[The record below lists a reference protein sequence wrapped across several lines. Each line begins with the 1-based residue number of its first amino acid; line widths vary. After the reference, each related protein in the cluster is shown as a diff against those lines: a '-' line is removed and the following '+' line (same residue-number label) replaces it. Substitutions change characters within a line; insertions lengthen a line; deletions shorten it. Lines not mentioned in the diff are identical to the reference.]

1 MSQSFITPTFHIKR
15 PGGMREAIRRPTRD
29 GVLDTEIW
37 NSLALV
43 LDSLAIFGSLHP
55 PIIPPRDPAH
65 SAGPTPNHVFVG
77 PVSPPEMHPKFRSI
91 IERIW
96 APKMDQNAS
105 QKQEKVN
112 QKTQIF

>member
-1 MSQSFITPTFHIKR
+1 MSQIFISLTFHIKR
-15 PGGMREAIRRPTRD
+15 PGGMREAVRRPTGD

-43 LDSLAIFGSLHP
+43 LDSPAILGSLYP

-77 PVSPPEMHPKFRSI
+77 LVSPPETHPKIRSI
-91 IERIW
+91 FEGVL
-96 APKMDQNAS
+96 AP
-105 QKQEKVN
+105 
-112 QKTQIF
+112 